1 MLERLRQLR
10 AILNGL
16 NDNRITRVDTL
27 KGTNTLVLSQVGGI
41 KIVLSQLVG
50 FINIGGRRGLRG
62 ILTPDDLYELKEGLS
77 YVVDYFNEDSLM
89 ISPVKYG
96 YDIYSQG
103 DILVTS
109 TPTITRQ
116 LRLVSITNKILLRYL
131 RWRSDEIFAL
141 YHK

>member
-16 NDNRITRVDTL
+16 NDNRVTRVDTL

-116 LRLVSITNKILLRYL
+116 LRFVSITNKILLRYL
-131 RWRSDEIFAL
+131 RWKSDEIFAL

>member
-116 LRLVSITNKILLRYL
+116 LRFVSITNKILLRYL
-131 RWRSDEIFAL
+131 RWKSDEIFAL
-141 YHK
+141 YRK

>member
-116 LRLVSITNKILLRYL
+116 LRFVSITNKILLRYL
-131 RWRSDEIFAL
+131 RWKSDEIFAL

>member
-16 NDNRITRVDTL
+16 NDNRVTRVDTL
-27 KGTNTLVLSQVGGI
+27 NGTNTLVLSQVGGI

-116 LRLVSITNKILLRYL
+116 LRFVSITNKILLRYL
-131 RWRSDEIFAL
+131 RWKSDEIFAL